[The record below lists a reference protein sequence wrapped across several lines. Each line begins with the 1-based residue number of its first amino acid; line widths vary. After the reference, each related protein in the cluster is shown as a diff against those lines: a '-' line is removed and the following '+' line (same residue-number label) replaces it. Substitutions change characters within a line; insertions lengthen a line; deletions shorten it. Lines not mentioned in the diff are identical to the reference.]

1 MAWKSLAGAAL
12 GAAFI
17 LAGFVA
23 IARQHT
29 RASAEGEDE
38 RPYRG
43 ASAVMLGAAW
53 ILLGAGVVAVS
64 LAPESAGGFV
74 GVLRAIGRVFLG
86 D

>member
-1 MAWKSLAGAAL
+1 MVWRNLAGAAI
-12 GAAFI
+12 GAALI

-23 IARQHT
+23 IARRQT
-29 RASAEGEDE
+29 QASAEGEDE

-43 ASAVMLGAAW
+43 GLAVMLGAAW

-64 LAPESAGGFV
+64 LVPESAGGLV
-74 GVLRAIGRVFLG
+74 RVLRAIGGAFLG